1 MFHGY
6 LCDNNHKYMKII
18 DTTTYFEEN
27 MMMELRFNILSP
39 FVDKFII
46 CEARYSHS
54 GKEKDIRFNK
64 KDFPQ
69 FEDKIIHIRVDKEPR
84 DIIKKENLDT
94 SELRLNSVLR
104 IKEQRN
110 FIENSLNDY
119 SSEDYIIH
127 SDNDEIPNLE
137 QFDLRINKKKIV
149 IFKQTL
155 FYYKFNLYLPNIDW
169 FGSKACKLKDLKNI
183 DLLRAIKNKK
193 YPFFR
198 VDTLF
203 SDIKYQSVNLVS
215 NGGWHFSNLK
225 NVEELERKFLND
237 ENHSEYEWQ
246 GHDVERIKQNIKN
259 RSIDYNHNAK
269 QDSLDRFSPT
279 KLQVADI
286 DILPNYLKINLD
298 KYKEWFD

>member
-1 MFHGY
+1 
-6 LCDNNHKYMKII
+6 
-18 DTTTYFEEN
+18 

-64 KDFPQ
+64 KNFPQ
-69 FEDKIIHIRVDKEPR
+69 FEDRIKHIIVDKEPR
-84 DIIKKENLDT
+84 DIIKKDNLNT
-94 SELRLNSVLR
+94 LELRLNSVLR

-110 FIENSLNDY
+110 FIGNSLNDY

-155 FYYKFNLYLPNIDW
+155 FYYKFNLCLPHVSW

-183 DLLRAIKNKK
+183 DLLRAIKNKQ

-237 ENHSEYEWQ
+237 ENHSEYELQ
-246 GHDVERIKQNIKN
+246 GHNIERIKQNIKN

-269 QDSLDRFSPT
+269 QDSSDRFSST

-286 DILPNYLKINLD
+286 DLLPNYLKKNLD
-298 KYKEWFD
+298 KYKEWLD

>member
-1 MFHGY
+1 
-6 LCDNNHKYMKII
+6 MKII

-27 MMMELRFNILSP
+27 MMMDLRFNILST

-69 FEDKIIHIRVDKEPR
+69 FEDKITHIIVDKEPS
-84 DIIKKENLDT
+84 DIIKKDNLNT

-110 FIENSLNDY
+110 FIGNSLKNC

-149 IFKQTL
+149 IFNQSL
-155 FYYKFNLYLPNIDW
+155 FYYKFNLSLPHVNW
-169 FGSKACKLKDLKNI
+169 FGSKACKLKDLQNI
-183 DLLRAIKNKK
+183 DLLRAVKNKR
-193 YPFFR
+193 YPFYR
-198 VDTLF
+198 LDTLF

-225 NVEELERKFLND
+225 NVDELERKFLND

-246 GHDVERIKQNIKN
+246 GHDIDRIKYNIKN

-269 QDSLDRFSPT
+269 QDSSGRFSST
-279 KLQVADI
+279 KLQVIDI
-286 DILPNYLKINLD
+286 DILPNYLKKNLD
-298 KYKEWFD
+298 KYKEWLD

>member
-1 MFHGY
+1 
-6 LCDNNHKYMKII
+6 MKII
-18 DTTTYFEEN
+18 DTTTYFEEK

-46 CEARYSHS
+46 CEARYTHS

-64 KDFPQ
+64 KDFPR
-69 FEDKIIHIRVDKEPR
+69 FEDKITHIIVDKEPR
-84 DIIKKENLDT
+84 DIIKKDNLNT
-94 SELRLNSVLR
+94 AELRLNSVLR

-110 FIENSLNDY
+110 FIQNSLNDY

-137 QFDLRINKKKIV
+137 QFDLRTNKKKIV

-155 FYYKFNLYLPNIDW
+155 FYYKFNLCLPNVSW

-183 DLLRAIKNKK
+183 DLLRAIKNKQ

-237 ENHSEYEWQ
+237 ENHSEYELQ
-246 GHDVERIKQNIKN
+246 GHNIERIKQNIKN

-269 QDSLDRFSPT
+269 QDSSDRFSSS
-279 KLQVADI
+279 KLQLADN
-286 DILPNYLKINLD
+286 DILPNYLKKNLE
-298 KYKEWFD
+298 KYKEWFE

>member
-1 MFHGY
+1 
-6 LCDNNHKYMKII
+6 MKII
-18 DTTTYFEEN
+18 DTTTYFEEK

-69 FEDKIIHIRVDKEPR
+69 FEDKITHIIVDKEPR
-84 DIIKKENLDT
+84 DIIKKDNLNT
-94 SELRLNSVLR
+94 AELRLNSVLR

-110 FIENSLNDY
+110 FIQNSLNDY

-137 QFDLRINKKKIV
+137 QFDLRTNKKKIV
-149 IFKQTL
+149 IFRQTL
-155 FYYKFNLYLPNIDW
+155 FYYKFNLCLPNVSW

-225 NVEELERKFLND
+225 NIEELERKFLND
-237 ENHSEYEWQ
+237 ENHSEYELQ

-269 QDSLDRFSPT
+269 QDSSDRFSSS
-279 KLQVADI
+279 KLQLTDN
-286 DILPNYLKINLD
+286 DILPNYLKKNLE
-298 KYKEWFD
+298 KYKEWFE

>member
-1 MFHGY
+1 
-6 LCDNNHKYMKII
+6 MKII

-27 MMMELRFNILSP
+27 MMMELRLNILSP

-54 GKEKDIRFNK
+54 GKEKDIKFNK
-64 KDFPQ
+64 KNFPQ
-69 FEDKIIHIRVDKEPR
+69 FEDKITHIILDKEPK
-84 DIIKKENLDT
+84 DIIKKDNLNT

-110 FIENSLNDY
+110 FIGNSLNNY

-155 FYYKFNLYLPNIDW
+155 FYYKFNLCLPHVSW

-183 DLLRAIKNKK
+183 DLLRAIKNKQ
-193 YPFFR
+193 YHFFR

-203 SDIKYQSVNLVS
+203 SDIKHQSVTLIS

-237 ENHSEYEWQ
+237 ENHSEYELQ

-269 QDSLDRFSPT
+269 QDSSDRFSPT
-279 KLQVADI
+279 KLQVVDI
-286 DILPNYLKINLD
+286 DLLPNYLKKNLD
-298 KYKEWFD
+298 KYKEWLD

>member
-1 MFHGY
+1 MLVIY
-6 LCDNNHKYMKII
+6 IMNVI
-18 DTTTYFEEN
+18 DCTTYFEEK

-39 FVDKFII
+39 FIDKFIV
-46 CEARYSHS
+46 CESRYSHS
-54 GKEKDIRFNK
+54 GKEKDIKFNK
-64 KDFPQ
+64 NDFPE
-69 FEDKIIHIRVDKEPR
+69 FENKITHLIVDKEPKNL
-84 DIIKKENLDT
+84 IKKDKLNT
-94 SELRLNSVLR
+94 SELRLNSIFR

-110 FIENSLNDY
+110 YIGNALKNFSSKDY
-119 SSEDYIIH
+119 VIY

-137 QFDLRINKKKIV
+137 NFDFKKNKEKII
-149 IFKQTL
+149 IFNQKL
-155 FYYKFNLYLPNIDW
+155 FYYKFNLTLPNVNW

-193 YPFFR
+193 YPFYR
-198 VDTLF
+198 IDTLF

-246 GHDVERIKQNIKN
+246 GHDVDRIKQNIKN

-269 QDSLDRFSPT
+269 QDSSDRFSPT
-279 KLQVADI
+279 KLQIADI
-286 DILPNYLKINLD
+286 DLLPNYLKKNLD
-298 KYKEWFD
+298 KYKEWLD

>member
-1 MFHGY
+1 
-6 LCDNNHKYMKII
+6 MKII
-18 DTTTYFEEN
+18 DTTTYFEEK

-46 CEARYSHS
+46 CEARYTHS
-54 GKEKDIRFNK
+54 GKEKDIKFNK
-64 KDFPQ
+64 KDFPL
-69 FEDKIIHIRVDKEPR
+69 FEDKIKHIIVDKEPR
-84 DIIKKENLDT
+84 DIIKKDNLNT
-94 SELRLNSVLR
+94 LELRLNSILR

-110 FIENSLNDY
+110 FIVNSLKNY

-137 QFDLRINKKKIV
+137 KFDLRINKKKIV

-155 FYYKFNLYLPNIDW
+155 FYYKFNLCLPHVSW

-193 YPFFR
+193 YPFYR
-198 VDTLF
+198 IDTLF
-203 SDIKYQSVNLVS
+203 SNIKYQSVNLVS

-225 NVEELERKFLND
+225 NIEELERKFLND
-237 ENHSEYEWQ
+237 ENHSEYELQ
-246 GHDVERIKQNIKN
+246 GHDVGRIKQNIKN

-269 QDSLDRFSPT
+269 QDSSDRFSPS
-279 KLQVADI
+279 KLQFVDN
-286 DILPNYLKINLD
+286 DLLPNYLKKNLD
-298 KYKEWFD
+298 KFKEWFD

>member
-1 MFHGY
+1 
-6 LCDNNHKYMKII
+6 MKII

-27 MMMELRFNILSP
+27 MMMGLRFNILSP
-39 FVDKFII
+39 FVDKFIV

-69 FEDKIIHIRVDKEPR
+69 FEDKITHIIVDKEPR
-84 DIIKKENLDT
+84 DIIKKDNLNT

-110 FIENSLNDY
+110 FIENSINDY

-149 IFKQTL
+149 IFKQIL
-155 FYYKFNLYLPNIDW
+155 FYYKFNLCLPHVSW

-203 SDIKYQSVNLVS
+203 SDIKYQSVNVVS

-225 NVEELERKFLND
+225 SVEELERKFLND
-237 ENHSEYEWQ
+237 ENHSEYELQ
-246 GHDVERIKQNIKN
+246 GFDIDRIKENIKN

-269 QDSLDRFSPT
+269 QDSLDRFSST
-279 KLQVADI
+279 KLQLADN
-286 DILPNYLKINLD
+286 DILPNYLKKNLD

>member
-1 MFHGY
+1 
-6 LCDNNHKYMKII
+6 MKII
-18 DTTTYFEEN
+18 DTTTYFEEK

-46 CEARYSHS
+46 CEARYTHS

-64 KDFPQ
+64 KDFPR
-69 FEDKIIHIRVDKEPR
+69 FEDKITHIIVDKEPR
-84 DIIKKENLDT
+84 DIIKKDNLNT
-94 SELRLNSVLR
+94 AELRLNSVLR

-110 FIENSLNDY
+110 FIQNSLYDY

-137 QFDLRINKKKIV
+137 QFDLRTNKKKIV
-149 IFKQTL
+149 IFRQTL
-155 FYYKFNLYLPNIDW
+155 FYYKFNLCLPNVSW

-203 SDIKYQSVNLVS
+203 SDIKYQSVNIVS

-237 ENHSEYEWQ
+237 ENHSEYELQ
-246 GHDVERIKQNIKN
+246 GHNIERIKQNIKN

-269 QDSLDRFSPT
+269 QDSSDRFSSS
-279 KLQVADI
+279 KLQLADN
-286 DILPNYLKINLD
+286 DILPNYLKKNLE

>member
-1 MFHGY
+1 
-6 LCDNNHKYMKII
+6 MKII

-46 CEARYSHS
+46 CESRYSHS
-54 GKEKDIRFNK
+54 GKEKDIRFDK
-64 KDFPQ
+64 KNFPQ
-69 FEDKIIHIRVDKEPR
+69 FEDKITHIIIDKEPS
-84 DIIKKENLDT
+84 DIIKKDNLNT

-110 FIENSLNDY
+110 FIGNSLNDY

-137 QFDLRINKKKIV
+137 KFDLRINKKKIV
-149 IFKQTL
+149 IFNQTL
-155 FYYKFNLYLPNIDW
+155 FYYKFNLCLPHVSW

-193 YPFFR
+193 YPFYR
-198 VDTLF
+198 VDTFF
-203 SDIKYQSVNLVS
+203 SDIKYQSINLVS

-225 NVEELERKFLND
+225 SIEELERKFLND
-237 ENHSEYEWQ
+237 ENHSEYELQ
-246 GHDVERIKQNIKN
+246 GHNIDRIRENIKN

-269 QDSLDRFSPT
+269 KDSSDRFSPT
-279 KLQVADI
+279 KLQFTDI
-286 DILPNYLKINLD
+286 DILPSYLKINLD
-298 KYKEWFD
+298 KYKEWID

>member
-1 MFHGY
+1 
-6 LCDNNHKYMKII
+6 MKII
-18 DTTTYFEEN
+18 DTTTYFEEK

-64 KDFPQ
+64 KDFPR
-69 FEDKIIHIRVDKEPR
+69 FEDKITHIIVDKEPR
-84 DIIKKENLDT
+84 DIIKKDNLNT
-94 SELRLNSVLR
+94 AELRLNSVLR

-110 FIENSLNDY
+110 FIQNSLNDY

-137 QFDLRINKKKIV
+137 QFDLHTNKKKIV
-149 IFKQTL
+149 IFRQTL
-155 FYYKFNLYLPNIDW
+155 FYYKFNLCLPNVSW

-183 DLLRAIKNKK
+183 DLLRAIKNKQ

-237 ENHSEYEWQ
+237 ENHSEYELQ
-246 GHDVERIKQNIKN
+246 GHNIERIKQNIKN

-269 QDSLDRFSPT
+269 QDSSDRFSSS
-279 KLQVADI
+279 KLQLADNE
-286 DILPNYLKINLD
+286 ILPNYLKKNLE
-298 KYKEWFD
+298 KYKEWFE

>member
-1 MFHGY
+1 
-6 LCDNNHKYMKII
+6 MKII

-69 FEDKIIHIRVDKEPR
+69 FEDKITHIIVDKEPK
-84 DIIKKENLDT
+84 DIIKKDNLNT
-94 SELRLNSVLR
+94 SELRLNSILR

-110 FIENSLNDY
+110 FIKDSLNDY

-155 FYYKFNLYLPNIDW
+155 FYYKFNLCLPHVSW

-225 NVEELERKFLND
+225 NVEDLERKFLN
-237 ENHSEYEWQ
+237 W
-246 GHDVERIKQNIKN
+246 
-259 RSIDYNHNAK
+259 
-269 QDSLDRFSPT
+269 T
-279 KLQVADI
+279 M
-286 DILPNYLKINLD
+286 NY
-298 KYKEWFD
+298 

>member
-1 MFHGY
+1 
-6 LCDNNHKYMKII
+6 MKII
-18 DTTTYFEEN
+18 DTTTYFEEK

-69 FEDKIIHIRVDKEPR
+69 FEDKITHIIVDKEPR
-84 DIIKKENLDT
+84 DIIKKDNLNT
-94 SELRLNSVLR
+94 AELRLNSILR

-137 QFDLRINKKKIV
+137 QFDLRMNKKKIV

-155 FYYKFNLYLPNIDW
+155 FYYKFNLCLPNVSW

-237 ENHSEYEWQ
+237 ENHSEYELQ
-246 GHDVERIKQNIKN
+246 GHDVERIKQNIRN

-269 QDSLDRFSPT
+269 QDSSDRFST
-279 KLQVADI
+279 SKLQLADNE
-286 DILPNYLKINLD
+286 ILPNYLKKNLD

>member
-1 MFHGY
+1 
-6 LCDNNHKYMKII
+6 MKII
-18 DTTTYFEEN
+18 DTTTYFEEK
-27 MMMELRFNILSP
+27 MMMELRFNILYP

-64 KDFPQ
+64 KDFPR
-69 FEDKIIHIRVDKEPR
+69 FEDKITHIIVDKEPR
-84 DIIKKENLDT
+84 DIIKKDNLNT
-94 SELRLNSVLR
+94 AELRLNSVLR

-110 FIENSLNDY
+110 FIQNSLNDY

-137 QFDLRINKKKIV
+137 QFDLRTNKKKIV
-149 IFKQTL
+149 IFRQTL
-155 FYYKFNLYLPNIDW
+155 FYYKFNLCLPNVSW

-193 YPFFR
+193 YPFYR

-203 SDIKYQSVNLVS
+203 SDTKYQSVNVVS

-225 NVEELERKFLND
+225 SVEELERKFLND
-237 ENHSEYEWQ
+237 ENHSEYELQ
-246 GHDVERIKQNIKN
+246 GFDIDRIKENIKN

-286 DILPNYLKINLD
+286 DILPNYLKKNLD

>member
-1 MFHGY
+1 
-6 LCDNNHKYMKII
+6 MKII
-18 DTTTYFEEN
+18 DTTTYFEEKT
-27 MMMELRFNILSP
+27 MMELRFNILSP
-39 FVDKFII
+39 YVDKFVV

-64 KDFPQ
+64 SDFPK
-69 FEDKIIHIRVDKEPR
+69 FEDKIIHIIADKEPS
-84 DIIKKENLDT
+84 DIIKKADLNT

-110 FIENSLNDY
+110 FIRNSLKNY

-137 QFDLRINKKKIV
+137 HFDLRNNKNKIV
-149 IFKQTL
+149 IFKQIL
-155 FYYKFNLYLPNIDW
+155 FYYKFNLCLPHVSW

-203 SDIKYQSVNLVS
+203 SNIKYQSVNVVS

-225 NVEELERKFLND
+225 SVEELERKFLND
-237 ENHSEYEWQ
+237 ENHAEYELQ
-246 GHDVERIKQNIKN
+246 GYSIERIKENLKN
-259 RSIDYNHNAK
+259 KSIDYNHKAK
-269 QDSLDRFSPT
+269 KNSSDRFNPT
-279 KLQVADI
+279 KLLKVNL
-286 DILPNYLKINLD
+286 DILPNYLQKNINN
-298 KYKEWFD
+298 YKDWIDN

>member
-1 MFHGY
+1 MIIFT
-6 LCDNNHKYMKII
+6 DYMKII
-18 DTTTYFEEN
+18 DTTTYFEEK
-27 MMMELRFNILSP
+27 MMMKLRFNILSP

-69 FEDKIIHIRVDKEPR
+69 FEDKITHIIVDKEPR
-84 DIIKKENLDT
+84 DIIKKDNLNT
-94 SELRLNSVLR
+94 AELRLNSILR

-137 QFDLRINKKKIV
+137 QFDLRMNKKKIV

-155 FYYKFNLYLPNIDW
+155 FYYKFNLCLPNVSW

-237 ENHSEYEWQ
+237 ENHSEYELQ
-246 GHDVERIKQNIKN
+246 GHDVERIKQNIRN

-269 QDSLDRFSPT
+269 QDSSDRFST
-279 KLQVADI
+279 SKLQLADNE
-286 DILPNYLKINLD
+286 ILPNYLKKNLD